1 MMRTL
6 AFLLLFASCLAP
18 SQARAGNVVEEELR
32 LDAPGLSEVPI
43 RVRIYL
49 SPGYDAG
56 DARYPVLY
64 VNDGQDMRAVGMRDT
79 LQQSWAEAA
88 IRPLIVAA
96 IDMPPDRMAGYGLF
110 DRASGSALVAHTRH
124 GDIGANAQRYAA
136 WLVGTLVPALDARY
150 RTRADADGRALL
162 GWSLGAASAF
172 GIAWQYPEV
181 FGRVGAFSPSF
192 WLSSERGDA
201 AAVQRTRLAQGMV
214 EAGRA
219 DPRRRQ
225 RTRWWIAVGDHEE
238 TDDRDGDGVN
248 DAVDDAR
255 DLALA
260 LQRDGGA
267 DLDWSLRPERRE
279 PVAFA
284 LVAGGEHNPAA
295 WKRMLPEFLR
305 WAYGRAPL
313 AAPSPLARTPGD

>member
-49 SPGYDAG
+49 PPGYDAG

-192 WLSSERGDA
+192 WLASDSADPSRA
-201 AAVQRTRLAQGMV
+201 QATRLAQGLV
-214 EAGRA
+214 ERTTPGARPMLFVMAGS
-219 DPRRRQ
+219 
-225 RTRWWIAVGDHEE
+225 TEE
-238 TDDRDGDGVN
+238 TDDRDGDGRIDV
-248 DAVDDAR
+248 VDDA
-255 DLALA
+255 
-260 LQRDGGA
+260 A
-267 DLDWSLRPERRE
+267 DLVDAAR
-279 PVAFA
+279 A
-284 LVAGGEHNPAA
+284 AGAQATVSVLEGGKHDQAA
-295 WKRMLPEFLR
+295 WTRMLPAFLR
-305 WAYGRAPL
+305 WAYAMPARA
-313 AAPSPLARTPGD
+313 AGAPRD